1 MIIENRALW
10 LARSFALSGYNH
22 RAVII
27 TLKASSFQS
36 GSQIFGCFG
45 VGNWSIILFSRIIN
59 VIILKQL
66 ESEIRKKEIILIVA
80 IFQIIF
86 LVTFW
91 YKKLLIQNW
100 NFCPCQQRNKSTSS
114 SRQPDGLIIM
124 YFSCLRELSCF
135 AFFYRQPLRFSL
147 DALSLNNNKLIE
159 TPRYRCCAKYIPQLE
174 SFFWLIEI
182 GEVVACV
189 CLQVTSFS
197 LLTWTLLL
205 FTVRNRKEKFFKK
218 FYQGNVLVYWVSC
231 QLRVQLG

>member
-1 MIIENRALW
+1 MF
-10 LARSFALSGYNH
+10 RSRELINNFIFSNNQCNYTKTIRIRNSKK
-22 RAVII
+22 RDYFN
-27 TLKASSFQS
+27 SSY
-36 GSQIFGCFG
+36 
-45 VGNWSIILFSRIIN
+45 
-59 VIILKQL
+59 
-66 ESEIRKKEIILIVA
+66 
-80 IFQIIF
+80 
-86 LVTFW
+86 FW

-135 AFFYRQPLRFSL
+135 AFFYRQPLHFSL
-147 DALSLNNNKLIE
+147 DALSLNNINKLIE

-197 LLTWTLLL
+197 LFTWTLLL
-205 FTVRNRKEKFFKK
+205 FTVRNRKEKIFKK
-218 FYQGNVLVYWVSC
+218 FYRGNVLVYWVSC

>member
-1 MIIENRALW
+1 M
-10 LARSFALSGYNH
+10 
-22 RAVII
+22 II

-36 GSQIFGCFG
+36 GSQIFWCFG

-135 AFFYRQPLRFSL
+135 AFFYRQPFCFSL

-197 LLTWTLLL
+197 LFTCTLLL
-205 FTVRNRKEKFFKK
+205 FTVRNRKEKIVKK
-218 FYQGNVLVYWVSC
+218 FYRGNVLVYWVSC

>member
-1 MIIENRALW
+1 M
-10 LARSFALSGYNH
+10 
-22 RAVII
+22 II

-36 GSQIFGCFG
+36 GSQIFWCFG

-147 DALSLNNNKLIE
+147 DALSLNNINKLIE

-189 CLQVTSFS
+189 CAFEKLSTNQVS
-197 LLTWTLLL
+197 LS
-205 FTVRNRKEKFFKK
+205 NKRKLCSLRWVERMCSP
-218 FYQGNVLVYWVSC
+218 FYQPDMESIFSVTILSFH
-231 QLRVQLG
+231 